1 MGLCSSC
8 FNASS
13 DEIPQ
18 PDLALRRA
26 QMAEAAEKRQR
37 ENESRGI
44 KDIDKVRRQQ
54 QRAADLERRQNEL
67 DKQGGG
73 GGDLLRWQQ
82 D

>member
-8 FNASS
+8 FNPTS

-18 PDLALRRA
+18 PDMAIRRA
-26 QMAEAAEKRQR
+26 QMAEAAEKRR
-37 ENESRGI
+37 IENESRGI

-54 QRAADLERRQNEL
+54 QKAAELEKRQNEI
-67 DKQGGG
+67 DRQGG

>member
-1 MGLCSSC
+1 
-8 FNASS
+8 
-13 DEIPQ
+13 
-18 PDLALRRA
+18 
-26 QMAEAAEKRQR
+26 MAEAAEKRQR

-73 GGDLLRWQQ
+73 GGDLLRVS
-82 D
+82 